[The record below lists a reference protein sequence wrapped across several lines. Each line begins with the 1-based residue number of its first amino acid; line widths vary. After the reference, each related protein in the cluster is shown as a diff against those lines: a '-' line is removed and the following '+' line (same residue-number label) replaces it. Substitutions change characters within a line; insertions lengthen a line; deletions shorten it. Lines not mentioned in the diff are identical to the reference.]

1 VTPIVSTQ
9 PIYKALLLQPAALT
23 DDACSHNVSSPL
35 VTTTTPT
42 TASLPPSKQPF
53 FIMCLPIKSIASR
66 STAEFLTAASSKT
79 SQYSSDHILTV
90 SVPTFVERPVEQLEV
105 SNLTSSDLAS
115 LKRNDAFMYYSIPT
129 ARAAAMH
136 GEDVDPSLLR
146 VDASTS
152 SPSSEEETT
161 SRKARKVSRKVTR
174 QRRVSTECHPDLM
187 LEELFSDPEF
197 VAARTAMP

>member
-1 VTPIVSTQ
+1 
-9 PIYKALLLQPAALT
+9 
-23 DDACSHNVSSPL
+23 
-35 VTTTTPT
+35 
-42 TASLPPSKQPF
+42 
-53 FIMCLPIKSIASR
+53 MCLPIKSIASR

-136 GEDVDPSLLR
+136 GKDVDPSLLR

>member
-1 VTPIVSTQ
+1 
-9 PIYKALLLQPAALT
+9 
-23 DDACSHNVSSPL
+23 
-35 VTTTTPT
+35 
-42 TASLPPSKQPF
+42 
-53 FIMCLPIKSIASR
+53 M
-66 STAEFLTAASSKT
+66 
-79 SQYSSDHILTV
+79 
-90 SVPTFVERPVEQLEV
+90 
-105 SNLTSSDLAS
+105 TSSDLAS

-136 GEDVDPSLLR
+136 GKDVDPSLLR